1 LNGTALAAPTKN
13 SHEQAHTLQK
23 KNIYNIIWKDVAG
36 WLQYEKIGE

>member
-23 KNIYNIIWKDVAG
+23 KIYNIIWKDVAG

>member
-23 KNIYNIIWKDVAG
+23 KYNIIWKDVAG